1 MAHKLRTYMDG
12 MGNAVDINFTTSNAI
27 TVGGSGC
34 DVLGDSNGDGVLN
47 ILDVVLL
54 VNIILAAGEA
64 DCADVNSDGTLN
76 ILDVVLLVNII
87 LAG

>member
-1 MAHKLRTYMDG
+1 MQ
-12 MGNAVDINFTTSNAI
+12 I
-27 TVGGSGC
+27 
-34 DVLGDSNGDGVLN
+34 
-47 ILDVVLL
+47 
-54 VNIILAAGEA
+54 IILAAGDA